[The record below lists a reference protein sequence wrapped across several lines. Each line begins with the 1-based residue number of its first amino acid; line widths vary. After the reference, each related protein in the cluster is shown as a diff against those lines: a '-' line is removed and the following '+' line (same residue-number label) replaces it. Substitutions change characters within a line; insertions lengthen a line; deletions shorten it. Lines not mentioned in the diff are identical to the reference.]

1 MKDITARLYK
11 PGEKKYTG
19 TAWLCSQ
26 EYALTAAH
34 CVGDRVGRVPMEG
47 TFRLKLGAGDWLE
60 AEVAD
65 WDPDVDAALLRIK
78 GGKIPEDVKVKLG
91 QLPSLTPWP
100 VGPTGF
106 QWQSWGFAS
115 GNPSGTALWGYI
127 DEPNS
132 YITDDPDAEVE
143 RRQHAIQLTC
153 EQGGFDNLPGI
164 SGAAVSFDKNVVV
177 GLVRS
182 GPPSFKQRVI
192 YAAPLKSIVE
202 AFPEVKKIFD
212 ANLKQAIDSVSPNM
226 LPGSGARAEAADGRA
241 APAASAP
248 RPPELFGREHDIA
261 EVGKLLGGGARL
273 LTFVGERGVGKT
285 VLAQAVGR
293 NLSGGYQE
301 GVYFV
306 DLSLVRDAGRVAAEI
321 AHALGVKESPDG
333 SFEESLGAYL
343 GDKHALIILD
353 GFEYLEDARP
363 LVEGL
368 LAKTRR
374 LQFIVTCRA
383 ALGWARERVY
393 AVGPLS
399 LDAPGGGAPETAP
412 AVALFLKRARRAN
425 PAYSYDPATL
435 GEVRGVCET
444 LGGLPLAVE
453 LAAALSATPE
463 FSPALVLERLKAG
476 GGAGDGRLAALV
488 ELCYESLEEG
498 ARECLRRLAI
508 FSGPVTPDAAEA
520 VAASAGAES
529 EAGARKELSGLSRRS
544 LLDEERLA
552 GGQVRYRVPRPV
564 LVYCAR
570 KLEEAGETASAR
582 RAHAVYYAQ
591 LTRRAERR
599 LNLLTSAERRDWLE
613 RLEAEHEEI
622 RAAIKWSLGEAGNV
636 ELGLE
641 LVGNM
646 FWFWNLRAYLTEGR
660 RWADEVLA
668 AARPALKKENKET
681 EALGK
686 ALYCAGGLAFMHGD
700 YAAARATLEE
710 NVGVW
715 ERLSNHRRLG
725 YTLIILGVVAL
736 NQNEL
741 EEARRHEERGVK
753 LFREV
758 DDRWGLALAL
768 NDLAKVCLDQGKEGE
783 EAARSNYQQSL
794 AVWRELDD
802 KWGYGLTT
810 GNLGNLYY
818 RAGDLLMAKQHLV
831 NAAAL
836 QRDEGNQWGW
846 AESIKRLGHITFDEG
861 DYAQAARLF
870 YDSMVLHQK
879 IGRKQLV
886 ADCLDGLARVAA
898 ELGRPA
904 HSARLFGAATAI
916 RRQIGSRMSAP
927 RTAQRQTNIEAA
939 VRAAA
944 RGGMTREEF
953 QTHWDEG
960 EAWALEAAVAEATGY
975 AAEWRA

>member
-34 CVGDRVGRVPMEG
+34 CVGDRVGKVLTPG
-47 TFRLKLGAGDWLE
+47 TFRLKLGADNWLE
-60 AEVAD
+60 AVVED
-65 WDPDVDAALLRIK
+65 WEPDVDAALLRIK
-78 GGKIPEDVKVKLG
+78 SGKIPEEVKVKLG
-91 QLPSLTPWP
+91 QLPALTPWP
-100 VGPTGF
+100 TGPTGY

-127 DEPNS
+127 DDPEG

-143 RRQHAIQLTC
+143 QRQNAIQLTC
-153 EQGGFDNLPGI
+153 EQGGFENLPGI

-177 GLVRS
+177 GLVRWA
-182 GPPSFKQRVI
+182 PPSFKNRVI

-202 AFPEVKKIFD
+202 AFPEVKKIFN
-212 ANLKQAIDSVSPNM
+212 ANLKQAIDTVSP
-226 LPGSGARAEAADGRA
+226 SAARAEDVRI
-241 APAASAP
+241 AASAP

-261 EVGKLLGGGARL
+261 EVGKLLREGARL

-293 NLSGGYQE
+293 NLSGGYAD
-301 GVYFV
+301 GVHFV
-306 DLSLVRDAGRVAAEI
+306 DVSLVRDAGRVAAEI

-343 GDKHALIILD
+343 GDKEALVILD
-353 GFEYLEDARP
+353 GFEYLDDARP
-363 LVEGL
+363 LVERL
-368 LAKTRR
+368 LAKTGR
-374 LQFIVTCRA
+374 LQFIVTCRE
-383 ALGWARERVY
+383 ALGWTRERVY
-393 AVGPLS
+393 TVGPLS
-399 LDAPGGGAPETAP
+399 SYPAEGAAPETAP

-425 PAYSYDPATL
+425 PAYTYDPDTL
-435 GEVRGVCET
+435 GEIKDICGAF
-444 LGGLPLAVE
+444 GGLPLAVE
-453 LAAALSATPE
+453 LAAALSATPG
-463 FSPALVLERLKAG
+463 FSAALVIERLRAG
-476 GGAGDGRLAALV
+476 GGGEGEGRLAALV
-488 ELCYESLEEG
+488 VLCYESLEEG
-498 ARECLRRLAI
+498 GQECLRRLAI

-520 VAASAGAES
+520 VAASAGSES

-544 LLDEERLA
+544 LLGEERLA
-552 GGQVRYRVPRPV
+552 GGEVRYRMPRPV

-591 LTRRAERR
+591 LTRKAERR
-599 LNLLTSAERRDWLE
+599 LTLLTSAERRDWLE

-622 RAAIKWSLGEAGNV
+622 RAALKWCLGDAGNA

-641 LVGNM
+641 IVGNL

-668 AARPALKKENKET
+668 AARPALRKENKET

-686 ALYCAGGLAFMHGD
+686 ALYCAGGFAFMHGD

-715 ERLSNHRRLG
+715 ERLGNRRRLG
-725 YTLIILGVVAL
+725 YTLIILGMVAL
-736 NQNEL
+736 NQNQL
-741 EEARRHEERGVK
+741 EEARRHEERCVE

-768 NDLAKVCLDQGKEGE
+768 NDLANVCLEDCKDE
-783 EAARSNYQQSL
+783 EARSNYQQSL

-802 KWGYGLTT
+802 MWGYGLATS
-810 GNLGNLYY
+810 NLGNLYY
-818 RAGDLLMAKQHLV
+818 RADDLLTAKQYLV
-831 NAAAL
+831 NASAL
-836 QRDEGNQWGW
+836 QRDEDNQWGW
-846 AESIKRLGHITFDEG
+846 AESIKRLGHITLEEG

-870 YDSMVLHQK
+870 YDSMALHQK

-904 HSARLFGAATAI
+904 HSGHLFGAATAI
-916 RRQIGSRMSAP
+916 RRQIGALMSP
-927 RTAQRQTNIEAA
+927 PQTAKRRTNIEAA
-939 VRAAA
+939 IRAAA
-944 RGGMTREEF
+944 LKGMTREEF

-960 EAWALEAAVAEATGY
+960 ETWTLETAVAEATSY
-975 AAEWRA
+975 AADWRA